1 MRLVDQVVA
10 SFVASLAL
18 VPNDH
23 VASEAPNETPVYAQ
37 RVPAMPSASAKT
49 SPKSARVEGTDFV
62 GFEHSLALML

>member
-23 VASEAPNETPVYAQ
+23 VASEAPNETPV
-37 RVPAMPSASAKT
+37 MPSASAKT